1 MALTAELSGHPVIQ
15 RKKQLLRLAL
25 IAGALAIGSVLLW
38 RLLPPIEP
46 EQVLARIEAIEKYT
60 WSPLFFVLA
69 YIVGSFVMFPITL
82 LSALGATVFLPLKA
96 VAISFTGTM
105 ISAALHHLLA
115 TRWLKNH
122 VRKALGPTRKKVDE
136 ALGDR
141 SVTTIALI
149 RMVPLAP
156 FALVNLAAGSLG
168 VRFRDFM
175 LGSAI
180 GLAPGITVVCLF
192 GRQMR
197 SFWQEPRLTPVLV
210 VVGIT
215 VAWLAF
221 SLLLQRWISRRKPS
235 SRRVAAPRPARP

>member
-1 MALTAELSGHPVIQ
+1 MSATAQLCGFPVIQ
-15 RKKQLLRLAL
+15 RKKRLLRLAL
-25 IAGALAIGSVLLW
+25 MAAALAIGSVLVW

-46 EQVLARIEAIEKYT
+46 QSVVERIEAIEKHT

-69 YIVGSFVMFPITL
+69 YIAGSFVMFPITL
-82 LSALGATVFLPLKA
+82 LSALGATVFPPLKA

-105 ISAALHHLLA
+105 VSAALHHLLA
-115 TRWLKNH
+115 TRWLEDY
-122 VRKALGPTRKKVDE
+122 VRKALGPTRRKVDE

-141 SVTTIALI
+141 SVSTIALI

-156 FALVNLAAGSLG
+156 FALVNLAAASLG

-175 LGSAI
+175 LGTAI

-192 GRQMR
+192 GRQVR
-197 SFWQEPRLTPVLV
+197 SFWQEPRLTPVLI

-215 VAWLAF
+215 IAWLGF
-221 SLLLQRWISRRKPS
+221 SLALQRWLANRRPS
-235 SRRVAAPRPARP
+235 AARARAQRA

>member
-1 MALTAELSGHPVIQ
+1 VIQ

-25 IAGALAIGSVLLW
+25 IAAALVAGSALLW

-46 EQVLARIEAIEKYT
+46 PKVLAWIEAIEQHT
-60 WSPLFFVLA
+60 WSPLFFVAA
-69 YIVGSFVMFPITL
+69 YILGSFVMFPITL
-82 LSALGATVFLPLKA
+82 LSALGATVFPPLKA

-105 ISAALHHLLA
+105 VSAALHHILA
-115 TRWLKNH
+115 TRWLKDH

-175 LGSAI
+175 LGTAI

-192 GRQMR
+192 GRQVR
-197 SFWQEPRLTPVLV
+197 SFWQEPRLMPVLV

-215 VAWLAF
+215 VVWLVF
-221 SLLLQRWISRRKPS
+221 SWVLQRWISHRKPS
-235 SRRVAAPRPARP
+235 PGRIAASLPGRR

>member
-1 MALTAELSGHPVIQ
+1 VIQ
-15 RKKQLLRLAL
+15 RKKRLLRLAL

-38 RLLPPIEP
+38 RLLPPIQP
-46 EQVLARIEAIEKYT
+46 QQVLARIEAIEQHA
-60 WSPLFFVLA
+60 WSPLFFVAA

-82 LSALGATVFLPLKA
+82 LSALGATVFPPLKA

-105 ISAALHHLLA
+105 VSSALHHILA
-115 TRWLKNH
+115 TRWLEDH

-175 LGSAI
+175 LGTAI

-192 GRQMR
+192 GRQVR
-197 SFWQEPRLTPVLV
+197 SFWQEPRLTPVLIV
-210 VVGIT
+210 IGIT
-215 VAWLAF
+215 VAWLAL
-221 SLLLQRWISRRKPS
+221 SLCLQRWISRRRPS
-235 SRRVAAPRPARP
+235 PARFPASRPARP

>member
-1 MALTAELSGHPVIQ
+1 VTS

-25 IAGALAIGSVLLW
+25 IAAAIAVGGVLLW
-38 RLLPPIEP
+38 SLLPPIDP
-46 EQVLARIEAIEKYT
+46 RQVVARLDAIEQHT

-82 LSALGATVFLPLKA
+82 LSAVGATVFPPLKA

-105 ISAALHHLLA
+105 VSAALHHLLS
-115 TRWLKNH
+115 TRWLKAY

-180 GLAPGITVVCLF
+180 GLAPGITVVCIF
-192 GRQMR
+192 GRQVR
-197 SFWQEPRLTPVLV
+197 AFWQEPRLMPVLL

-221 SLLLQRWISRRKPS
+221 SLLLQRWLSRRKRSPVRPLAAS
-235 SRRVAAPRPARP
+235 LPGRR